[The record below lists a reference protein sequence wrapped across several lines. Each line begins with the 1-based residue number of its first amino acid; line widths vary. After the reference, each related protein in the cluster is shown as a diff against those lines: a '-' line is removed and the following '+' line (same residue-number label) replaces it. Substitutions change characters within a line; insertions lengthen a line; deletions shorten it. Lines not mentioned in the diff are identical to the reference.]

1 MVRWEPVSVKGSR
14 RYLSPLREESARNTR
29 RAILAAA
36 RDLFVR
42 QGFVATT
49 MDQIAQQAGVS
60 KPTVFATAG
69 NKRSLL
75 KEIRDVAIAGDDE
88 PIPIKDRGW
97 YQEMLAEPDPRRSLR
112 LYARNVSAINDR
124 YADIDEVLQAAA
136 GADQELRDL
145 WNTGEAERLK
155 GAEVV
160 VANLGAKVA
169 LRRDQKS
176 AIDIVWILTAPEQ
189 LRRLVR
195 LRGWSLQDYEDWLTE
210 TLCTQ
215 LL

>member
-14 RYLSPLREESARNTR
+14 QYLSPLREESARNTR

-36 RDLFVR
+36 RELFVR
-42 QGFVATT
+42 QGFIATT
-49 MDQIAQQAGVS
+49 MDQIAKRAGVS

-75 KEIRDVAIAGDDE
+75 KEIRDFAIAGDDE
-88 PIPIKDRGW
+88 PISIKDRGW

-112 LYARNVSAINDR
+112 LYARNVTAINDR

-160 VANLGAKVA
+160 VANLGAKAA
-169 LRRDQKS
+169 LQRDQKS
-176 AIDIVWILTAPEQ
+176 AIDTVWILTAPEQ

-195 LRGWSLQDYEDWLTE
+195 LRGWSLQEYEDWLME
-210 TLCTQ
+210 ALCT
-215 LL
+215 LLL

>member
-1 MVRWEPVSVKGSR
+1 V
-14 RYLSPLREESARNTR
+14 SPLREDSARNTR

-36 RDLFVR
+36 RDLFIR

-88 PIPIKDRGW
+88 PTPIKDRGW
-97 YQEMLAEPDPRRSLR
+97 YQEMLAEPDPRWSLR
-112 LYARNVSAINDR
+112 LYARNVTAINDR

-136 GADQELRDL
+136 GADEELRDL

-160 VANLGAKVA
+160 VANLGAKVT
-169 LRRDQKS
+169 LRREQTS

-195 LRGWSLQDYEDWLTE
+195 LRGWSLHEYEAWLTE
-210 TLCTQ
+210 ALCTQ